1 MYKKI
6 VILSLVI
13 IILTGIRLIGFEKEG
28 VTYDEPV
35 YVEAGRDYMKA
46 LSNLDFSQESWSFNK
61 EHPPVTKY
69 VYGFAEIIHII
80 VQKVWGWGN
89 GIEHIYT
96 FPRLMSVL
104 LGSATLVYTFLIAR
118 FFLNFW
124 FSILATILLG
134 LNPLFIAHTRLAGHE
149 SVSMFFVSGMWYWY
163 LLYNNTKSKLH
174 FAIMNLHAI
183 LAFGTRFNNV
193 LAMLPI
199 WIWESISWFKS
210 LARDKK
216 VLNKIPWILIW
227 LPISVWIGV
236 FLIFPYWWTNPTLS
250 IQSTFNHWGGD
261 PKELF
266 FGEVRTLPWTYYI
279 VYFMSQTSIIVLI
292 LGLFQVLNTAF
303 SKSKWQ
309 AKHIFLIAIFGVWF
323 LWSFSPI
330 KQGSMRYLLPLYIP
344 LSILAVLSLKNILG
358 KFKKT
363 VIIVSCIIIAYL
375 GVQLRLL
382 YPFYLDYYNEIA
394 GGTSK
399 VYKNNNLQVGFWG
412 QGTLEVIKSLDKWV
426 NPGESVGF
434 YTILMPEH
442 KLTSFLPVGVNGVYK
457 IDTNALFQTDWLL
470 QQSIFKDN
478 SEPISDYYELVHTFY
493 GVGDTPLF
501 YLYKNTN
508 K

>member
-1 MYKKI
+1 MKKKI
-6 VILSLVI
+6 LIVFVVIAV
-13 IILTGIRLIGFEKEG
+13 LTGIRLIGFEREG

-35 YVEAGRDYMKA
+35 YVKAGREYMSA
-46 LSNLDFSQESWSFNK
+46 LSKFDFSQESWSFNK

-69 VYGFAEIIHII
+69 VYGSAEVFRLIFDKFTSWDSNI
-80 VQKVWGWGN
+80 N
-89 GIEHIYT
+89 NIYT
-96 FPRLMSVL
+96 FPRLMSIL
-104 LGSATLVYTFLIAR
+104 LGSATLLYTFLIAR

-124 FSILATILLG
+124 FSLLAMIVLG
-134 LNPLFIAHTRLAGHE
+134 LNPLFIAHTRLVGHE
-149 SVSMFFVSGMWYWY
+149 AVSLFFVSGMWYWY

-199 WIWESISWFKS
+199 WIWEAISWIKN
-210 LARDKK
+210 LANNKK
-216 VLNKIPWILIW
+216 ILHKIPWKLIW
-227 LPISVWIGV
+227 LPLSLWIGV
-236 FLIFPYWWTNPTLS
+236 FLIFPYWWTNPIES
-250 IQSTFNHWGGD
+250 IQSTLNHWGGD

-279 VYFMSQTSIIVLI
+279 VYFMSQTSVIVLI

-303 SKSKWQ
+303 SKSKWE
-309 AKHIFLIAIFGVWF
+309 AKQLFLVAIFGIWF
-323 LWSFSPI
+323 LWSFSTI
-330 KQGSMRYLLPLYIP
+330 KQGNMRYLLPLYIP
-344 LSILAVLSLKNILG
+344 LSILVVLSISQLLA

-363 VIIVSCIIIAYL
+363 VLIVSCIIIAYL
-375 GVQLRLL
+375 GFQLRQI

-394 GGTSK
+394 GGASK
-399 VYKNNNLQVGFWG
+399 VYDNNMLQVGFWG
-412 QGTLEVIKSLDKWV
+412 QGTLEVIKSLDQWV

-442 KLTSFLPVGVNGVYK
+442 LLTAFLPEGVNGVYK
-457 IDTNALFQTDWLL
+457 IDSNALFKTDWLL
-470 QQSIFKDN
+470 QQSIFKNN
-478 SEPISDYYELVHTFY
+478 SDPIPDYYELVNTFY